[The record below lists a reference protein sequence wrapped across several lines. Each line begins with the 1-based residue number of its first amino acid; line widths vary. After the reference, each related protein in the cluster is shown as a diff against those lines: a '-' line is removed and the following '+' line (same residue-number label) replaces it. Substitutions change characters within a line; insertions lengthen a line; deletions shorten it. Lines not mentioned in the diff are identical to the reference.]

1 MGPLWSQGLERIS
14 VNYGV
19 LGKIGIEGR
28 ELEEQNIIWKIYGRI
43 WIRFF

>member
-19 LGKIGIEGR
+19 LGEIGIEGR
-28 ELEEQNIIWKIYGRI
+28 ELEEKNIIWKIYGRI
-43 WIRFF
+43 WMRFF